1 MKTILVIGT
10 NGFVG
15 QNVLRILQK
24 QNSYNLVTISGKKQI
39 DIENSFELNQFCKNK
54 NIDSIINCAAFVGG
68 ISYGYKY
75 KADLLSKNT
84 LMINNIYETAVK
96 NNIAKV
102 INPISNCAYPGNIS
116 EYKEE
121 KFWDGK
127 PDDSVFYYGLSK
139 RVAVAMAEAYYEQ
152 YNISSVSIVLS
163 NMYGPGDHFEEER
176 SHALGALIKKF
187 YDASTNNFESVEIW
201 GSGNQIREW
210 LYVEDGCNALIKS
223 NELGKGNYFFN
234 VGINKGISIKELAN
248 IIKKQLNFNGNLNFD
263 TSKPEGVYKKQVDG
277 TNGEKILKWKPEIG
291 LEEGIAKTVK
301 WYFDNYGER
310 I

>member
-1 MKTILVIGT
+1 VKTILVIGT

-15 QNVLRILQK
+15 QNVVRLLK
-24 QNSYNLVTISGKKQI
+24 EQNSHNLITISGKKELDI
-39 DIENSFELNQFCKNK
+39 DNFFDLNQFCKDK
-54 NIDSIINCAAFVGG
+54 DIDSIINCSAFVGG

-84 LMINNIYETAVK
+84 QMINNIYETAVK
-96 NNIAKV
+96 NNISKV

-139 RVAVAMAEAYYEQ
+139 RVAVAMAQAYYEQ
-152 YNISSVSIVLS
+152 YNISSVSVVLS
-163 NMYGPGDHFEEER
+163 NMYGPGDHFEEKR

-187 YDASTNNFESVEIW
+187 YDAKSKNFDNVEIW

-210 LYVEDGCNALIKS
+210 LYVEDGCHALIKS
-223 NELGKGNYFFN
+223 NELDTGNYFFN
-234 VGINKGISIKELAN
+234 VGINKGISIKDLAN
-248 IIKKQLNFNGNLNFD
+248 IIKKQFNFNGNLHFD

-277 TNGEKILKWKPEIG
+277 TNGEKILKWKPEID
-291 LEEGIAKTVK
+291 LEDGIARTVK
-301 WYFDNYGER
+301 WYFDNYEER
-310 I
+310 L